1 MPVATVTDLEKFSP
15 AFRGKAGNALLR
27 TLMRMTGISKVNDLY
42 DRVAP
47 LHGPA
52 FADGIL
58 KDVGVDYSI
67 GNPERLPQL
76 PEGPFITVS
85 NHIYGHL
92 DGIMLV
98 DLMGHLRPGYKVMV
112 NEMLG
117 LIKMM
122 RENFIIVNP
131 TLAKRTAATTTSV
144 SGVREVLQN
153 ISEGLPVG
161 FFPSGAVSD
170 LKIREGCRIRDREW
184 QASALKLIR
193 KAHVPIVPVRFFDR
207 NSNFY
212 YALGLIDYRVRLM
225 RLCHEVFNKR
235 GKTVRIG
242 IGPVISVDE
251 QDAAND
257 YGALLRDA
265 VYQMPLPETFQLRS
279 ELVFQD
285 L

>member
-1 MPVATVTDLEKFSP
+1 MPVATVTDLEKLAP
-15 AFRGKAGNALLR
+15 VFRGKAGNALLR
-27 TLMRMTGISKVNDLY
+27 AMMRLTGISRVNDLY

-47 LHGPA
+47 LQGPD

-58 KDVGVDYSI
+58 KDVGVDYRI
-67 GNPERLPQL
+67 GNPEMLRQL
-76 PEGPFITVS
+76 PDGPFITVS

-98 DLMGHLRPGYKVMV
+98 DLLGHLRPGYKVMV

-131 TLAKRTAATTTSV
+131 TGEKRTAATATSI

-153 ISEGLPVG
+153 ISKGLPVG

-170 LKIREGCRIRDREW
+170 LKIREGFRIRDREW
-184 QASALKLIR
+184 QDSALKLIR
-193 KAHVPIVPVRFFDR
+193 KARVPVAPVRFFDR

-212 YALGLIDYRVRLM
+212 YSLGLLDYRVRLM

-235 GKTVRIG
+235 GKVVRIG
-242 IGPVISVDE
+242 IGPVISVAE
-251 QDAAND
+251 QDAAPD
-257 YGALLRDA
+257 YGRLLREA
-265 VYQMPLPETFQLRS
+265 VYSMPLPETFRLRS
-279 ELVFQD
+279 ELVFED